1 MKPSLLFVVMDRICS
16 CTEKFYKVGKRI
28 YSHTVLEREIGGS
41 NPARASNW
49 RMGRHVPRLAKNT
62 CNVFVKSSI
71 LLLVHI

>member
-28 YSHTVLEREIGGS
+28 YSHTVLEKEIVGS
-41 NPARASNW
+41 NPAGTSNCST
-49 RMGRHVPRLAKNT
+49 GCHVPRLAKNT